1 MDITTILVRKVR
13 KPPSTLLTL
22 TSYRILLVSTIW
34 HFYVLHF
41 SAILELSDPVYFNKN
56 IRPICLPGRTTT
68 TNYHSQLGQISG
80 WGKTGGDWATNLK
93 ETNVLIFKTD
103 ICKKIMHIQ
112 GKHTW
117 DGSMGNNT
125 ISE

>member
-1 MDITTILVRKVR
+1 MDITTILVRKDR
-13 KPPSTLLTL
+13 KSPPKLHILI
-22 TSYRILLVSTIW
+22 SYRILLVSTIW
-34 HFYVLHF
+34 HFYVLTF

-56 IRPICLPGRTTT
+56 IRPICLPGRTRT

-80 WGKTGGDWATNLK
+80 WGKTGDNWATNLK

-112 GKHTW
+112 GEHTW
-117 DGSMGNNT
+117 DGSMGYNT

>member
-1 MDITTILVRKVR
+1 MDITTILVRKDR
-13 KPPSTLLTL
+13 KPPPTLLTL

-34 HFYVLHF
+34 HFYVLPF

-56 IRPICLPGRTTT
+56 IRPICLPVGSITAH
-68 TNYHSQLGQISG
+68 YHSQIGTISG
-80 WGKTGGDWATNLK
+80 WGKTGDSWATNLK
-93 ETNVLIFKTD
+93 KVDVLIFKTD

-112 GKHTW
+112 GEHTW
-117 DGSMGNNT
+117 DGSMGYNT